1 VGSDGLI
8 KTATTNLLLRSEEFN
23 TTWLNVNS
31 TESVNAAVA
40 PDGTTTADKF
50 IYDNGIA
57 AGSAQILQD
66 ATANPSTTYTL
77 SCFVKAAEFNTVRMF
92 FGVRNPAFLGLILYR
107 LDLLNGNTTFV
118 ASAGTVPTIIDVDA
132 QAYGNGWYR
141 FWITATTPVG
151 TTLIRSM
158 LVSDDTGDGTSG
170 VYLWGAQLEQSS
182 TVGEY
187 IPTTSTINSAPR
199 FDHDP
204 TTGESLGLLVEESRT
219 NLLLQSEEFD
229 DIIWSTSSL
238 TVTPDDAVAPDGSQT
253 ADLLTTTGSPGVIS
267 QTITKAASAVTYTAS
282 LWVKSSATDFSVTVD
297 GGGPANRG
305 IAVFDLSS
313 GSLVSAN
320 SVGAFTNTSG
330 AIAAYSN
337 GWYRLILSTTTDTST
352 SARFRCFFFGAGS
365 TATVWGA
372 QLEAGS
378 FPTSYIPTTSSTVT
392 RAADVA
398 SISGSNFSSWYRQ
411 DEGTVFADAAS
422 TRGALIGFSDGT
434 STERYRIVA
443 ASTALAGFGTSGGS
457 TQFNFNTGLD
467 SWISPDS
474 GKGALGLKLNN
485 FFVVANGNYTA
496 TDPSGTPPNVDR
508 LFIGNAHINSP
519 LNGHL
524 RRLTYWPQRLPD
536 SALVNIT
543 S

>member
-1 VGSDGLI
+1 MKAGTLTEGGFIFTSAVFGAVLNARFNLTTGALI
-8 KTATTNLLLRSEEFN
+8 SASTGVTASSVLYPNGWVRVIATAT
-23 TTWLNVNS
+23 
-31 TESVNAAVA
+31 
-40 PDGTTTADKF
+40 
-50 IYDNGIA
+50 
-57 AGSAQILQD
+57 
-66 ATANPSTTYTL
+66 ATATDTGNFSIRIMDGSTSY
-77 SCFVKAAEFNTVRMF
+77 
-92 FGVRNPAFLGLILYR
+92 
-107 LDLLNGNTTFV
+107 
-118 ASAGTVPTIIDVDA
+118 
-132 QAYGNGWYR
+132 Q
-141 FWITATTPVG
+141 
-151 TTLIRSM
+151 
-158 LVSDDTGDGTSG
+158 GDGTG
-170 VYLWGAQLEQSS
+170 
-182 TVGEY
+182 
-187 IPTTSTINSAPR
+187 TI
-199 FDHDP
+199 
-204 TTGESLGLLVEESRT
+204 
-219 NLLLQSEEFD
+219 
-229 DIIWSTSSL
+229 
-238 TVTPDDAVAPDGSQT
+238 
-253 ADLLTTTGSPGVIS
+253 
-267 QTITKAASAVTYTAS
+267 
-282 LWVKSSATDFSVTVD
+282 
-297 GGGPANRG
+297 
-305 IAVFDLSS
+305 
-313 GSLVSAN
+313 
-320 SVGAFTNTSG
+320 
-330 AIAAYSN
+330 
-337 GWYRLILSTTTDTST
+337 LI
-352 SARFRCFFFGAGS
+352 
-365 TATVWGA
+365 WGA